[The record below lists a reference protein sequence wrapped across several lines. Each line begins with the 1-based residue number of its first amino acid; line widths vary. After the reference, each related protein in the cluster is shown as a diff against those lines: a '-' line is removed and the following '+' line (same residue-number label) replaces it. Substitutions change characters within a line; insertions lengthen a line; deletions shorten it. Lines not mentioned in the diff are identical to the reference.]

1 MAEQTARLEYAHSGF
16 FTTEAAEELAAVIA
30 GMSPGSLDRVWFTS
44 SGSEATEAAAKLARQ
59 YHLERR
65 QPERTR
71 LIARRL
77 SYHGNTLGAL
87 AAGGSLWRRTPY
99 GPLLIDVTL
108 VDPCFEYR
116 FAEVGEKAEAYGRRA
131 ADSLEAE
138 IQRQGPETVMAFIA
152 ETVVGATAG
161 SVPPVP
167 GYFKRV
173 REICDR
179 HGVLLILD
187 EVMCGSGRTG
197 TFLSCEQDE
206 VVPDIVT
213 LGKGL
218 GAGYQPIGAVVCT
231 SAVYDSVAKGS
242 GALMHGQTYNAH
254 PIGCAAALRVQEIV
268 RDEHLLDRVKQAGA
282 RLSSL
287 LNDRLGDH
295 RHVGDIR
302 GRGLLQA
309 IELVADRDL
318 KAPLNPALKLYE
330 RAKAEAFERGLLI
343 YPGGGT
349 ADGRSGDHILIAPPY
364 NVTDEELETI
374 VSLLG
379 ETVDAVVPS

>member
-1 MAEQTARLEYAHSGF
+1 
-16 FTTEAAEELAAVIA
+16 
-30 GMSPGSLDRVWFTS
+30 
-44 SGSEATEAAAKLARQ
+44 
-59 YHLERR
+59 
-65 QPERTR
+65 
-71 LIARRL
+71 
-77 SYHGNTLGAL
+77 
-87 AAGGSLWRRTPY
+87 
-99 GPLLIDVTL
+99 
-108 VDPCFEYR
+108 
-116 FAEVGEKAEAYGRRA
+116 
-131 ADSLEAE
+131 
-138 IQRQGPETVMAFIA
+138 
-152 ETVVGATAG
+152 
-161 SVPPVP
+161 
-167 GYFKRV
+167 
-173 REICDR
+173 
-179 HGVLLILD
+179 
-187 EVMCGSGRTG
+187 
-197 TFLSCEQDE
+197 
-206 VVPDIVT
+206 
-213 LGKGL
+213 
-218 GAGYQPIGAVVCT
+218 
-231 SAVYDSVAKGS
+231 
-242 GALMHGQTYNAH
+242 MHGQTYNAH